1 MAEIKISELSIG
13 DWIATESAQLVIECN
28 DIATAFVEKVKKPIQ
43 IVSVLGTEQLVFGRI
58 EELDGFTTIYL
69 KSEHIEPI
77 PLTPEI
83 LEKNG
88 FEELKDKSWVGHNHH
103 CHIQQHGS
111 SWTLLANKRGF
122 YRTIRFEG
130 LAFVHELQHAL
141 RLAGV
146 EKEIEV

>member
-1 MAEIKISELSIG
+1 MTEINISELSVG
-13 DWIATESAQLVIECN
+13 DWISDKNGIVAQVRGIECWSDGYVVN
-28 DIATAFVEKVKKPIQ
+28 VRTKAGTITSLTVEGV
-43 IVSVLGTEQLVFGRI
+43 R
-58 EELDGFTTIYL
+58 
-69 KSEHIEPI
+69 PI
-77 PLTPEI
+77 PLLPKI

-103 CHIQQHGS
+103 CHIQQHRS
-111 SWTLLANKRGF
+111 SCTLLANKRGF